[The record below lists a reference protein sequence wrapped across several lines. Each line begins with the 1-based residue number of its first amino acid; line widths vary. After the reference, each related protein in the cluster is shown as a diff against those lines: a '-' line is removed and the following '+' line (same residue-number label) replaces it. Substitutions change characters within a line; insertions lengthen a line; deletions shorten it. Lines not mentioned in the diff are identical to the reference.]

1 MNPDKAYRMVLLTPC
16 PTAGLRKVSWVQGR
30 IIKYHVFAE
39 LLLAVPVRLF
49 GVTADAAML
58 SFNPFMTTYVFGLS
72 TYVFFNELSGRPER
86 AGVYSLTV
94 MLSNL
99 FLVRTFH
106 TSMAYHF
113 AIIND
118 NAAGYGI
125 GGAMLMVV
133 LFRNWHIRY
142 SKEGRICRKELLLLT
157 AIVMLLTGIKG
168 PIALVL
174 VCAVWGT
181 FVIGLILRR
190 VPAKTIL
197 PILII
202 TAGFLLVYITVL
214 SGKGM
219 SNAGGDSIFALAT
232 IANLSFFRDVLI
244 LFMNE
249 LGLPKI
255 IRLGIMFVV
264 FMIFMLT
271 AYVLPFTIGYIREL
285 HSGFQRK
292 ERIRFFRSSCLCRIS
307 GGTDC
312 HAHNEL
318 QRAQSGL
325 LRTGFRVFCTAYHLP
340 VL

>member
-1 MNPDKAYRMVLLTPC
+1 M
-16 PTAGLRKVSWVQGR
+16 
-30 IIKYHVFAE
+30 
-39 LLLAVPVRLF
+39 
-49 GVTADAAML
+49 
-58 SFNPFMTTYVFGLS
+58 FGLS

-232 IANLSFFRDVLI
+232 IANLSFFRDGLI

-285 HSGFQRK
+285 ILVFSGKKEYDDFSGVLVYAAFLVGLTAMLIMNYSGHSQV
-292 ERIRFFRSSCLCRIS
+292 
-307 GGTDC
+307 
-312 HAHNEL
+312 
-318 QRAQSGL
+318 
-325 LRTGFRVFCTAYHLP
+325 LRTGFVFCTAYHLP